1 MQVFCYLLHIKND
14 HLFELPLIPETVIK
28 HNDYSSVFLEKHD
41 YFSVRNIQYGQQDG
55 SVNVV
60 ARL

>member
-1 MQVFCYLLHIKND
+1 MQVFYYLLHIKNG
-14 HLFELPLIPETVIK
+14 HLFELPLFPGTVIK
-28 HNDYSSVFLEKHD
+28 YNDYSSEKHD